1 MSELSRR
8 TWPMP
13 FVLLIALL
21 LAGRADA
28 QAAAPE
34 RITVTATPVPLN
46 PRDPSQAVVGRLRY
60 LGGLRLT
67 SPDPRFGGLSGLRW
81 HDGTLYAVSDLGDF
95 FTLTLEERGG
105 RLTGVREARVR
116 RLKGTDGLML
126 ARGKD
131 DSDSESLELHF
142 RRGCRRCP
150 PDSAVVAFERNH
162 RILAYRLVDGLP
174 TGAATEYTWSAAWR
188 RGLPSNGGVE
198 AMAGGY
204 LLSEELRTADGRASG
219 RLSWWVGDRAAAGER
234 EMDLPVSDG
243 FSPTDADVG
252 ELRPDHPIVVLQ
264 RRYTPATGAA
274 ARIVLFRPGPENG
287 RRREV
292 VGLETLADL
301 LPPLSIDN
309 MEGLAFRDDG
319 GSFIYLVS
327 DDNFSPTQ
335 RTLLLKFEITETQRN

>member
-1 MSELSRR
+1 VIDVSYR

-13 FVLLIALL
+13 FLLLFALL
-21 LAGRADA
+21 LAGSAHA
-28 QAAAPE
+28 QGAE
-34 RITVTATPVPLN
+34 RISVTATPVPLN

-60 LGGLRLT
+60 LGGVQLT

-95 FTLTLEERGG
+95 FTLTLVERDG
-105 RLTGVREARVR
+105 RLMGVREARVR

-142 RRGCRRCP
+142 RAGCRRCP
-150 PDSAVVAFERNH
+150 PDSAIVAFERNN
-162 RILAYRLVDGLP
+162 RLLAYRLVGGLP
-174 TGAATEYTWSAAWR
+174 VGAATEYTWSAAWR
-188 RGLPSNGGVE
+188 QGLPNNGGVE
-198 AMAGGY
+198 AMAGGW
-204 LLSEELRTADGRASG
+204 LVSEELRTPDGRASG
-219 RLSWWVGDRAAAGER
+219 RLNGWVGDRARGPADR
-234 EMDLPVSDG
+234 VMDLPVSDG

-252 ELRPDHPIVVLQ
+252 ELRPDHPILVLQ

-274 ARIVLFRPGPENG
+274 ARIVLFHPAPENG
-287 RRREV
+287 GPRREI
-292 VGLETLADL
+292 VGPETLAEL
-301 LPPLSIDN
+301 LPPLTVDN

-319 GSFIYLVS
+319 GSFVYIIS

-335 RTLLLKFEITETQRN
+335 RTLLLKFELVD

>member
-1 MSELSRR
+1 
-8 TWPMP
+8 MP
-13 FVLLIALL
+13 FLLLFVLL
-21 LAGRADA
+21 LAGSADA
-28 QAAAPE
+28 QE
-34 RITVTATPVPLN
+34 RIAVTATPVPLN
-46 PRDPSQAVVGRLRY
+46 PRDPAQTTVGRLRY
-60 LGGLRLT
+60 LGGVQLT
-67 SPDPRFGGLSGLRW
+67 SSDPRFGGLSGLRW

-95 FTLTLEERGG
+95 FTLTLVEAGG
-105 RLTGVREARVR
+105 RLVGVRDARIR

-150 PDSAVVAFERNH
+150 PDSAVVAFERNN
-162 RILAYRLVDGLP
+162 RLLAYRLVDGLP
-174 TGAATEYTWSAAWR
+174 AGAATEYTWSAAWR
-188 RGLPSNGGVE
+188 RGLPNNGGVE

-204 LLSEELRTADGRASG
+204 LLSEELRTPEGRASG
-219 RLSWWVGDRAAAGER
+219 RLNWWIGDRAAHGER

-264 RRYTPATGAA
+264 RHYTPQTGAS
-274 ARIVLFRPGPENG
+274 ARIVIFHPSPENG
-287 RRREV
+287 GPRREV
-292 VGLETLADL
+292 VGLETLAEL
-301 LPPLSIDN
+301 APPLSVDN

-319 GSFIYLVS
+319 GSFIYVIS

>member
-1 MSELSRR
+1 
-8 TWPMP
+8 MP
-13 FVLLIALL
+13 LLLLILL
-21 LAGRADA
+21 LLGGHAHAKA

-46 PRDPSQAVVGRLRY
+46 PQDPSQTTVGRLRY
-60 LGGLRLT
+60 LGGLQLT
-67 SPDPRFGGLSGLRW
+67 SPDPRFGGISGLRW
-81 HDGTLYAVSDLGDF
+81 HNGTLYAVSDLGDF
-95 FTLTLEERGG
+95 FTLALEERGE

-131 DSDSESLELHF
+131 DSDSEALELHF
-142 RRGCRRCP
+142 PRGCRRCP

-174 TGAATEYTWSAAWR
+174 VGAPAEYTWSSAWR
-188 RGLPSNGGVE
+188 RGLPTNGGVE
-198 AMAGGY
+198 AMTGGY
-204 LLSEELRTADGRASG
+204 LLAEELRTPEGRASG
-219 RLSWWVGDRAAAGER
+219 RLSGRAAVER

-243 FSPTDADVG
+243 FSPTDADAG
-252 ELRPDHPIVVLQ
+252 ELRLGRPIVVLQ
-264 RRYTPATGAA
+264 RRYTRETGNA
-274 ARIVLFRPGPENG
+274 ARVVRFRPGPENG

-292 VGLETLADL
+292 VGLETLAEL
-301 LPPLSIDN
+301 LPPLNVDN

-319 GSFIYLVS
+319 GSFIYVVS

-335 RTLLLKFEITETQRN
+335 RTLLLKFELVD